1 MTGIKD
7 PTNDADNL
15 QEHEVITDESVDEID
30 HGMEMIM
37 RMPIW

>member
-15 QEHEVITDESVDEID
+15 QEHEVITDADEID